1 MFDGTSYEVRQKI
14 GIGTKYNVYESGSDD
29 PILTAK
35 KKKLRLKED
44 FRFTTPEG
52 EEAFRVTAD
61 SVLDIAAAYDIVD
74 SRTGERVGSVKREV
88 ASILRHEYALLDADG
103 EVVAFLREDNRVM
116 AAVRRL
122 ITTLVPFSYDIV
134 TPDGTS
140 VGEVNERFSFR
151 DTYRIDLTGD
161 VDPRLAVVG
170 TVVVDAIE
178 GN

>member
-1 MFDGTSYEVRQKI
+1 VFDATRYEVRQKL
-14 GIGTKYNVYESGSDD
+14 GIRTRYNVYEGDGDD

-35 KKKLRLKED
+35 KKKLKLKED
-44 FRFTTPEG
+44 FRFTTPGG
-52 EEAFRVTAD
+52 EEAFRVKAD

-88 ASILRHEYALLDADG
+88 ASIFKHEYSLLDADG
-103 EVVAFLREDNRVM
+103 NVVAILREDNHLM
-116 AAVRRL
+116 AALRRL
-122 ITTLVPFSYDIV
+122 VTTLIPFSYDIV
-134 TPDGTS
+134 APDGTA
-140 VGEVNERFSFR
+140 VGTVEEQFSLR
-151 DTYRIDLTGD
+151 DKYTIDLTGD